1 MQKKMEAAVYVDKG
15 KVVIREVPILQPG
28 QGEALIK
35 VEYAGICG
43 TDLTIVS
50 GNHPRAKPPLI
61 IGHELSGEV
70 VEIGEE
76 KAEIKV
82 GDKVT
87 VRPLLSCGKCY
98 ACQMGWDHVCQYLRL
113 LGIDV
118 DGAFAE
124 YVKAPLETIHKL
136 PEGVSLDLAALTEP
150 LAVAQ
155 HIITVSNLKIGDK
168 VAVIGAGPIGV
179 LVALMAKRG
188 GASKIIVSEVNEY
201 RLELARHFGFT
212 IIDAG
217 GIDPVSRV
225 FELTNG
231 IGADVVYEVSGTA
244 LGTLQM
250 VDMVKI
256 RGEIILVGVHEKPDP
271 TNFTQATFKEVVL
284 RGSRVYTKIDYSR
297 AIELLIPE
305 RDNLRSLIS
314 HRFGLEKASK
324 GLDLVRQRGKAMKI
338 LLKP

>member
-1 MQKKMEAAVYVDKG
+1 MSKKMKAAVYVNKG
-15 KVVIREVPILQPG
+15 KVVVREVPIPQIG
-28 QGEALIK
+28 QAEALIK
-35 VEYAGICG
+35 VECAGICG
-43 TDLTIVS
+43 TDLTIMS
-50 GNHPRAKPPLI
+50 GNLPRVRPPLI
-61 IGHELSGEV
+61 MGHELSGEI
-70 VEIGEE
+70 VEMGGGETGL
-76 KAEIKV
+76 KV

-155 HIITVSNLKIGDK
+155 HVITVSNLKIGDK

-201 RLELARHFGFT
+201 RLELARTLGFT
-212 IIDAG
+212 VIDVNKV
-217 GIDPVSRV
+217 DPVSRV
-225 FELTNG
+225 LELTNG
-231 IGADVVYEVSGTA
+231 MGADVVYEVSGTA
-244 LGTLQM
+244 SGTLQM

>member
-1 MQKKMEAAVYVDKG
+1 MSKKMKAAVYVNKG
-15 KVVIREVPILQPG
+15 KVVVKEVPIPQIG
-28 QGEALIK
+28 QAEALIK
-35 VEYAGICG
+35 VECAGICG
-43 TDLTIVS
+43 TDLTIMS
-50 GNHPRAKPPLI
+50 GNLPRVRPPLI
-61 IGHELSGEV
+61 MGHELSGEI
-70 VEIGEE
+70 VEMGGGETGL
-76 KAEIKV
+76 KV

-155 HIITVSNLKIGDK
+155 HVITVSNLKIGDK

-201 RLELARHFGFT
+201 RLELARTLGFT
-212 IIDAG
+212 VIDVNKV
-217 GIDPVSRV
+217 DPVSRV
-225 FELTNG
+225 LELTNG
-231 IGADVVYEVSGTA
+231 IGVDVVYEVSGTA
-244 LGTLQM
+244 EATLQM
-250 VDMVKI
+250 VDMVRI
-256 RGEIILVGVHEKPDP
+256 RGEIILVGVHEKLDP
-271 TNFTQATFKEVVL
+271 MNFTRATFKELVL